1 MKGGNIMI
9 NQVIITGRIANGP
22 EVIVGEN
29 NKKRTYITL
38 AVPRAYKNMDGQYDT
53 DFIRCT
59 LWNGIA
65 ETTCEYCKKSDL
77 VGIKGRLQ
85 TSQYD
90 KDGETK
96 YVMDVIAEK
105 VSFLSSYKKP
115 EE

>member
-1 MKGGNIMI
+1 MI
-9 NQVIITGRIANGP
+9 NQVIITGRIANDP

-77 VGIKGRLQ
+77 VGVKGRLQ
-85 TSQYD
+85 TRKYEDENKED
-90 KDGETK
+90 KYITE
-96 YVMDVIAEK
+96 VIVDK
-105 VSFLSSYKKP
+105 VSFLASKR
-115 EE
+115 ETE

>member
-1 MKGGNIMI
+1 MI
-9 NQVIITGRIANGP
+9 NQVIITGRIANDP

-38 AVPRAYKNMDGQYDT
+38 AVPRAYKNMEGQYDT

-77 VGIKGRLQ
+77 VGVKGRIQ
-85 TSQYD
+85 TRNVEFED
-90 KDGETK
+90 ETK
-96 YVMDVIAEK
+96 KQFVEVIAEK
-105 VSFLSSYKKP
+105 VTFLSSNRNK
-115 EE
+115 ETE